1 LHHLSVNLIIFS
13 LKNRMMKLIAIFL
26 LVPGLAR
33 AQADV
38 ELRFADPALQFTQ
51 SSPLGNGR
59 LGAMVFGNPGNER
72 IVLNE
77 ISMWSGGLQ
86 NPNRPDAHQYLA
98 PIQQLLLQGK
108 NVEAQQLLQQQFVCA
123 GKGTGRGA
131 GQHDKYGCYQTLGDC
146 WIHFADT
153 NAAYQDYSRV
163 LRLDSAISTTTW
175 KRKDVGFAEQV
186 IVSAPQQAIIIRL
199 TATRKGGLTF
209 TTGLSRKERATLHVD
224 NNRIIM
230 TGQLEGG
237 DGVAGISYAG
247 RLQVLATDGKVTQT
261 TNAANAKG
269 AATNSLTVQGATECL
284 LIVTA
289 GTDMN
294 WPHVE
299 QRAPDPL
306 PAIVRE
312 GRATA
317 ALPWASL
324 LQQHVAD
331 FQSFFDRCRL
341 KLDDPDRDRQLPLAR
356 RLANLQEGKDDPSLV
371 ALYFNFGRY
380 LLISSSRSS
389 LPSNLQGLWAEEYQ
403 TPWNGDY
410 HTNIN
415 IQMNYWLTDAAG
427 LPECQTPVFQLLQQM
442 AHYGRATAKSYYN
455 ADGWVTHSIT
465 NPWGFTAPGEGAEWG
480 SSLTGG
486 AWLATHLLRHYQYYP
501 DTAFLHRYYPVLK
514 GAAQFFTRVLIR
526 EPNHHWLVTAPSN
539 SPENSYVLPN
549 GDTAST
555 CMGPTMDMQ
564 IARELLTGT
573 AAAAHDLGIDLAW
586 ADSLQA
592 IARQLAPNQV
602 STRTGGIQEW
612 LEDYQ
617 EVEPHH
623 RHVSPLYGLYP
634 YDEITPWGTPQ
645 LAEAARK
652 TLIRRG
658 DEGTGW
664 SRAWKIAFW
673 ARLGDGDHAYTM
685 LKALWKPAGKDGD
698 DSEGAGTYPNLFDAC
713 PPFQID
719 GNFGATAAIMELF
732 LQSQG
737 EGGVIR
743 PLPALPHAAIFQNGG
758 ISGIHARGGF
768 AVDLQWTNGKV
779 SAMTIHSDYGRP
791 CHIAAAAAIVTTADG
806 KPVNASVTD
815 GILTFSTAKGGTY
828 KIDAYQLDHTNATPD
843 TGAVN
848 TAIIPVPKLEQD
860 SYNWWDRHAE
870 VLRIKDSINPEIIL
884 IGNSITHF
892 WGGLP
897 VLKNENG
904 ELRIPNGPNS
914 WANTFGAYRVLNL
927 GFGWDRTQNVL
938 WRLDHGEMD
947 KLSPRVV
954 IVEIGTNNT
963 SQTEH
968 ARMNTAAEIA
978 EGVAAIVRRVQALTP
993 NARIILMAILPR
1005 EQSPQHPRRLL
1016 IDATNKLLAGYAMT
1030 AHLTYL
1036 DVGAAFLAA
1045 DGTML
1050 PGLTADFT
1058 HPTDKGYQIWADAIR
1073 PYLAP

>member
-1 LHHLSVNLIIFS
+1 
-13 LKNRMMKLIAIFL
+13 MKLIAL
-26 LVPGLAR
+26 LMLVPGLSY

-38 ELRFADPALQFTQ
+38 ELRFNDPAVQFTE
-51 SSPLGNGR
+51 SAPLGNGR

-86 NPNRPDAHQYLA
+86 NPNRSHAYQYLA

-108 NVEAQQLLQQQFVCA
+108 NVEAQQLLQQQFICA
-123 GKGTGRGA
+123 GKGTGLGA
-131 GQHDKYGCYQTLGDC
+131 GKKDKYGCYQTLGDC
-146 WIHFADT
+146 WVHWRDT
-153 NAAYQDYSRV
+153 AAHYQDYSRV

-175 KRKDVGFAEQV
+175 SRNGVGFCEQV
-186 IVSAPQQAIIIRL
+186 IVSAPRQAIIIRL
-199 TATRKGGLTF
+199 TATRKNALTF
-209 TTGLSRKERATLHVD
+209 TTGLSRKEHASLGVQY
-224 NNRIIM
+224 NAMLM

-237 DGVAGISYAG
+237 DGEAGIAYAA
-247 RLQVLATDGKVTQT
+247 RLQVVNTDGKLIPT
-261 TNAANAKG
+261 ANG
-269 AATNSLTVQGATECL
+269 ITVQDATECL

-289 GTDMN
+289 GTNMN

-299 QRAPDPL
+299 QRAPNLLLAVVP
-306 PAIVRE
+306 V
-312 GRATA
+312 GRFAA
-317 ALPWASL
+317 ALPWATL
-324 LQQHVAD
+324 LSEHVVN
-331 FQSFFDRCRL
+331 FQSFFNRCRL
-341 KLDDPDRDRQLPLAR
+341 ELDDPDRNRQYPLAQ
-356 RLANLQEGKDDPSLV
+356 RLANLQAGKDDPSLV

-380 LLISSSRSS
+380 LLISSSRNS

-415 IQMNYWLTDAAG
+415 IQMNYWLTDATG
-427 LPECQTPVFQLLQQM
+427 LPDCQTPVFQLLQQM
-442 AHYGRATAKSYYN
+442 AHYGQATAKAYYN

-501 DTAFLHRYYPVLK
+501 DTAFLRRFYPVLK
-514 GAAQFFTRVLIR
+514 GAAQFFTHVLIR

-539 SPENSYVLPN
+539 SPENAYKLPD
-549 GDTAST
+549 GWTAST

-573 AAAAHDLGIDLAW
+573 AAAARVLGVDGPW
-586 ADSLQA
+586 ADSLKS

-602 STRTGGIQEW
+602 SARTGGIQEW
-612 LEDYQ
+612 LEDYE
-617 EVEPHH
+617 EVDPHH

-634 YDEITPWGTPQ
+634 YDEITPWGTPG
-645 LAEAARK
+645 LAEAAKK

-685 LKALWKPAGKDGD
+685 LKALWKPADTD
-698 DSEGAGTYPNLFDAC
+698 AGTYPNLFDAC

-737 EGGVIR
+737 DSAVIR
-743 PLPALPHAAIFQNGG
+743 PLPALPHATIFQNGS

-768 AVDLQWTNGKV
+768 TVDLNWKDGKV
-779 SAMTIHSDYGRP
+779 QAMTIHSLYGKQCR
-791 CHIAAAAAIVTTADG
+791 IAAA
-806 KPVNASVTD
+806 N
-815 GILTFSTAKGGTY
+815 GILSFPTTKGETY
-828 KIDAYQLDHTNATPD
+828 TIIDS
-843 TGAVN
+843 GIVN

-860 SYNWWDRHAE
+860 SYDWWNRHAE
-870 VLRIKDSINPEIIL
+870 VMRIKDSINPEIVL

-897 VLKNENG
+897 LLKNEKG
-904 ELRIPNGPNS
+904 EPRTPNGPQS
-914 WANTFGAYRVLNL
+914 WASVFAPYRVLNL

-938 WRLDHGEMD
+938 WRLDHGELD
-947 KLSPRVV
+947 GLHPRNV
-954 IVEIGTNNT
+954 IIEIGTNNT
-963 SQTEH
+963 SQTDH
-968 ARMNTAAEIA
+968 ARMNTAAEIT
-978 EGVAAIVRRVQALTP
+978 EGVAAICKRVQALVP
-993 NARIILMAILPR
+993 DARIILMAILPR

-1016 IDATNKLLAGYAMT
+1016 INATNELLATYAMT
-1030 AHLTYL
+1030 ARLTWL
-1036 DVGAAFLAA
+1036 DIGAAFLAA

-1050 PGLTADFT
+1050 PGLTSDFT
-1058 HPTDKGYQIWADAIR
+1058 HPTEKGYQIWADALR
-1073 PYLAP
+1073 PYLAPAK

>member
-1 LHHLSVNLIIFS
+1 
-13 LKNRMMKLIAIFL
+13 MKLIAIFL
-26 LVPGLAR
+26 LVPGLVY
-33 AQADV
+33 AQADM
-38 ELRFADPALQFTQ
+38 ELRFADPARQFTE
-51 SSPLGNGR
+51 SAPLGNGR
-59 LGAMVFGNPGNER
+59 LGAMAFGNPGNER

-86 NPNRPDAHQYLA
+86 NANRLQAYQYLT

-108 NVEAQQLLQQQFVCA
+108 NIEAQQLLQKQFICA
-123 GKGTGRGA
+123 GKGTGLGA

-146 WIHFADT
+146 WVHFADT
-153 NAAYQDYSRV
+153 TGDYQDYSRV

-175 KRKDVGFAEQV
+175 KRNGVGYTEQV

-199 TATRKGGLTF
+199 TATRKGALTF
-209 TTGLSRKERATLHVD
+209 TTGLSRKERATLQVG
-224 NNRIIM
+224 NKTMLM

-237 DGVAGISYAG
+237 DGTAGIAYAA
-247 RLQVLATDGKVTQT
+247 RLQVVATDGAVTQT
-261 TNAANAKG
+261 TNATTPKSTANNSHSAR
-269 AATNSLTVQGATECL
+269 ATECLTVQGATECL
-284 LIVTA
+284 LIITA
-289 GTDMN
+289 GTNMN

-312 GRATA
+312 GRSTA
-317 ALPWASL
+317 ARPWTEL

-331 FQSFFDRCRL
+331 FQLFFNRCRL
-341 KLDDPDRDRQLPLAR
+341 ELDDPDRDHQIPLAR
-356 RLANLQEGKDDPSLV
+356 RLANLQAGKDDPSLV

-380 LLISSSRSS
+380 LLISSSRNS
-389 LPSNLQGLWAEEYQ
+389 LPANLQGLWAEEYQ

-427 LPECQTPVFQLLQQM
+427 LPDCQTPVFHLLEQM
-442 AHYGRATAKSYYN
+442 AHYGRATAKAYYN

-501 DTAFLHRYYPVLK
+501 DTAFLRRYYPVLK
-514 GAAQFFTRVLIR
+514 GAAQFFTGVLIR
-526 EPNHHWLVTAPSN
+526 EPKHHWLVTAPSN
-539 SPENSYVLPN
+539 SPENAYVLPN

-586 ADSLQA
+586 ADSLKA

-602 STRTGGIQEW
+602 GTRTGGIQEW

-617 EVEPHH
+617 ESEPHH

-634 YDEITPWGTPQ
+634 YDEITPWGTPL
-645 LAEAARK
+645 LAEAAKK

-685 LKALWKPAGKDGD
+685 LKALWKPAGTGGEESD
-698 DSEGAGTYPNLFDAC
+698 AGTYPNLFDAC

-732 LQSQG
+732 VQSQG
-737 EGGVIR
+737 DSGVIR
-743 PLPALPHAAIFQNGG
+743 PLPALPHTPIFQHGS
-758 ISGIHARGGF
+758 ISGIHTRGGF
-768 AVDLQWTNGKV
+768 TVDLRFDNGKV
-779 SAMTIHSDYGRP
+779 SAMTIRSDYGRP
-791 CHIAAAAAIVTTADG
+791 CHIAASSAIVTTDNG
-806 KPVNASVTD
+806 KPVNTSVNN
-815 GILTFSTAKGGTY
+815 GIINFVTMKGMTY
-828 KIDAYQLDHTNATPD
+828 KIDDYQPGYANATPD

-848 TAIIPVPKLEQD
+848 TAIVPVPKLEQD

-870 VLRIKDSINPEIIL
+870 VLRIKDSINPEIVL

-897 VLKNENG
+897 RLKNENG
-904 ELRIPNGPNS
+904 EPRTPNGPNS
-914 WANTFGAYRVLNL
+914 WANTFGPYRVLNL

-954 IVEIGTNNT
+954 IIEIGTNNT

-978 EGVAAIVRRVQALTP
+978 RGVAAIVQRVQTLTP
-993 NARIILMAILPR
+993 HARIILMAILPR
-1005 EQSPQHPRRLL
+1005 EQSPQHPRRVL
-1016 IDATNKLLAGYAMT
+1016 IDATNKLLADYART
-1030 AHLTYL
+1030 THLTYL
-1036 DVGAAFLAA
+1036 DIGAAFLAA

-1050 PGLTADFT
+1050 PGLTSDFT
-1058 HPTDKGYQIWADAIR
+1058 HPTDKGYQCWADAIH

>member
-1 LHHLSVNLIIFS
+1 
-13 LKNRMMKLIAIFL
+13 MMKLITVLL
-26 LVPGLAR
+26 LVPGFVF

-38 ELRFADPALQFTQ
+38 ELRFNDPAVQFTG
-51 SSPLGNGR
+51 SAPLGNGR
-59 LGAMVFGNPGNER
+59 LGAMVFGNPANEM

-86 NPNRPDAHQYLA
+86 NPNRSNAHQYLA

-108 NVEAQQLLQQQFVCA
+108 NVEAQQLLQKQFICA
-123 GKGTGRGA
+123 GKGTGNGA

-146 WIHFADT
+146 WVHWRDT
-153 NAAYQDYSRV
+153 AANYQNYSRV

-175 KRKDVGFAEQV
+175 SRNGIGFCEQV
-186 IVSAPQQAIIIRL
+186 IVSAPRQAIIIRL
-199 TATRKGGLTF
+199 TATRKGALTF
-209 TTGLSRKERATLHVD
+209 ATGLSRKERAELGVRENTML
-224 NNRIIM
+224 M
-230 TGQLEGG
+230 KGQLEGG
-237 DGVAGISYAG
+237 DGEAGIAYAA
-247 RLQVLATDGKVTQT
+247 RLQVVNTGGQLIPT
-261 TNAANAKG
+261 ANG
-269 AATNSLTVQGATECL
+269 ITVQGATECL

-289 GTDMN
+289 GTNMN

-299 QRAPDPL
+299 QRAPNPL
-306 PAIVRE
+306 PALVRE
-312 GRATA
+312 GRAAA
-317 ALPWASL
+317 ALPWATL
-324 LQQHVAD
+324 LRQHVVD
-331 FQSFFDRCRL
+331 FQSFFNRCRL
-341 KLDDPDRDRQLPLAR
+341 ELDDPDRDLQIPLAQ
-356 RLANLQEGKDDPSLV
+356 RLANLQAGKDDPSLV

-380 LLISSSRSS
+380 LLISSSRNS
-389 LPSNLQGLWAEEYQ
+389 LPANLQGLWAEEYQ

-415 IQMNYWLTDAAG
+415 IQMNYWPTDAAG
-427 LPECQTPVFQLLQQM
+427 LEDCQTPVFHLLEQM
-442 AHYGRATAKSYYN
+442 AHYGRATAKAYYN

-501 DTAFLHRYYPVLK
+501 DTAFLRRYYPVLK

-539 SPENSYVLPN
+539 SPENSYKLPD
-549 GDTAST
+549 GQTAST

-573 AAAAHDLGIDLAW
+573 AAAARDLGVDGAW
-586 ADSLQA
+586 ADSLQS
-592 IARQLAPNQV
+592 IARRLAPNQV
-602 STRTGGIQEW
+602 SARTGGIQEW
-612 LEDYQ
+612 LEDYE
-617 EVEPHH
+617 EVDPHH

-634 YDEITPWGTPQ
+634 YDEITPWGTPD
-645 LAEAARK
+645 LAEAAKK

-685 LKALWKPAGKDGD
+685 LKALWAPAGKDLHGYAFSD
-698 DSEGAGTYPNLFDAC
+698 AGTYPNLFDAC

-737 EGGVIR
+737 DSAVIR
-743 PLPALPHAAIFQNGG
+743 PLPALPRAAIFQNGS

-768 AVDLQWTNGKV
+768 TVDLRWKDGRV
-779 SAMTIHSDYGRP
+779 REMTVYSLY
-791 CHIAAAAAIVTTADG
+791 G
-806 KPVNASVTD
+806 KPCRIATAN
-815 GILTFSTAKGGTY
+815 GILSFPTTKGEVYTI
-828 KIDAYQLDHTNATPD
+828 IDS
-843 TGAVN
+843 GAVN

-860 SYNWWDRHAE
+860 SYDWWERHAE
-870 VLRIKDSINPEIIL
+870 VLRIKDSVNPEIVL

-892 WGGLP
+892 WGGPPL
-897 VLKNENG
+897 LKNEKG
-904 ELRIPNGPNS
+904 EPRPPNGPQS
-914 WANTFGAYRVLNL
+914 WASAFAPYRVLNL

-938 WRLDHGEMD
+938 WRLDHSELDG
-947 KLSPRVV
+947 LNPRVV
-954 IVEIGTNNT
+954 IIEIGTNNT

-978 EGVAAIVRRVQALTP
+978 EGVAAICRRVHTLTP
-993 NARIILMAILPR
+993 HARIILMAILPR
-1005 EQSPQHPRRLL
+1005 GQSPEEPRRLL
-1016 IDATNKLLAGYAMT
+1016 INATNKLLGAYAGT
-1030 AHLTYL
+1030 ANLTYL
-1036 DVGAAFLAA
+1036 DIGAAFLAP

-1058 HPTDKGYQIWADAIR
+1058 HPTDKGYQIWADALR